1 MNAEAS
7 ATPPGNARSSVL
19 SEKSAT
25 SCGEGWVLDV
35 GYRLDR
41 KAGSVDNRGVE
52 VREFAER
59 ILCATTLEEKLI
71 DPPGGRLTDERPG
84 PAWDHEVEPGRP
96 AELRFKPSGSDRSAS
111 DRRGSGPRAEFPGLH
126 GLGDEAGR
134 GRVLHFFANHEL
146 LATELMALVL
156 LRFPDAPPAF
166 RRGVLHTLREEQ
178 EHVRLYLDRMN
189 ACGIAFGSLPVS
201 GYFWRSVAPMR
212 HPMDFVTGLSLTF
225 EQANLDFARV
235 FSRGFAEAG
244 DPETAA
250 LLRRILHDEIAHVA
264 HGLKWFRLWKDP
276 GATDWDAFCGTL
288 RFPLSPQRA
297 KGLEFNEEARRA
309 AGLDPD
315 FIARLDLFA
324 RSKGRTPR
332 VFLFNPL
339 AEGFLARGPGFTPA
353 APARQLARDLAC
365 LPQFL
370 ARRDDVVV
378 VPEAP
383 APEFLASLRSAGF
396 ELPEFVVAP
405 EGVRLDDTLGERKL
419 GGLRPWAWAP
429 DSQARLAPLFAQVTG
444 DDAGPDGGFHPGLA
458 ALYSKAWSARFLAE
472 IHPELAAVF
481 PALCPAEVIGVAVT
495 DLPAAL
501 GAIEGFRARGF
512 HRLVVKQA
520 LGLAGANAL
529 RLWEPELLET
539 QRRWMAE
546 SLEAGQTLVVEP
558 WLERLADF
566 SVQFERTDAEFRR
579 IGFTDLFNDHRGQF
593 LANAASPGFE
603 RRPPT
608 RVTKAF
614 HAWPDAPGLL
624 RRVYDAVA
632 RALEPRLASV
642 GFRGPLGI
650 DALVY
655 ATAEGPRLKPV
666 VEVNPR
672 YTMGRLTLELM
683 RVVSPGSHGLFRLVN
698 RAQLKAGGF
707 ASFFEYAHRRV
718 ASRPVCRVGSP
729 EPRLREGG
737 VCLNDPARAQACLA
751 VLEVTREAPDSVARI
766 A

>member
-1 MNAEAS
+1 MDS
-7 ATPPGNARSSVL
+7 R
-19 SEKSAT
+19 AT
-25 SCGEGWVLDV
+25 SD
-35 GYRLDR
+35 
-41 KAGSVDNRGVE
+41 DNRGVE

-71 DPPGGRLTDERPG
+71 DPPGERLTDERPG
-84 PAWDHEVEPGRP
+84 PAWDFAAEPGRP
-96 AELRFKPSGSDRSAS
+96 AELRFKPSGSDKTGTA
-111 DRRGSGPRAEFPGLH
+111 GKAEFPGLQ
-126 GLGDEAGR
+126 GLDDEAGR
-134 GRVLHFFANHEL
+134 GQVLHFFANHEL

-156 LRFPDAPPAF
+156 LRFPDAPTAF

-178 EHVRLYLDRMN
+178 EHVRLYLERMK
-189 ACGIAFGSLPVS
+189 ACGVAFGSLPVS

-212 HPMDFVTGLSLTF
+212 QPMDFVTGLSLTF

-250 LLRRILHDEIAHVA
+250 LLRRILHDEIGHVA
-264 HGLKWFRLWKDP
+264 HGLKWFRQWKDP
-276 GATDWDAFCGTL
+276 SSSDWEAFCGAL

-309 AGLDPD
+309 AGLEPE
-315 FIARLDLFA
+315 FIAQLDLFA
-324 RSKGRTPR
+324 RSKGRTPQ

-339 AEGFLARGPGFTPA
+339 AEGYIARGPGFTPA
-353 APARQLARDLAC
+353 APARQLARDLAS

-383 APEFLASLRSAGF
+383 APDFLATLKSAGF
-396 ELPEFVVAP
+396 ELPEFVVVP
-405 EGVRLDDTLGERKL
+405 EDVRLDGPLGERKL

-429 DSQARLAPLFAQVTG
+429 DSMERLGPLFTQVTG
-444 DDAGPDGGFHPGLA
+444 DDRGPDDCFNPRIA
-458 ALYSKAWSARFLAE
+458 ELYSKAWSARLLRE
-472 IHPELAAVF
+472 IHSELAAVF
-481 PALCPAEVIGVAVT
+481 PALCPIETIGLPVT

-501 GAIEGFRARGF
+501 EAIGDFRARGF

-520 LGLAGANAL
+520 LGLAGANAI

-566 SVQFERTDAEFRR
+566 SVQFERTAGGLRR

-593 LANAASPGFE
+593 LANGASPGFE
-603 RRPPT
+603 RRPPA
-608 RVTKAF
+608 RVVRAF
-614 HAWPDAPGLL
+614 TSWPDAPGLL
-624 RRVYDAVA
+624 RRGYEVVA
-632 RALEPRLASV
+632 SALETRLAAI
-642 GFRGPLGI
+642 GFQGPLGI
-650 DALVY
+650 DALVCQ
-655 ATAEGPRLKPV
+655 TPEGPRLKPV
-666 VEVNPR
+666 VEINPR

-683 RVVSPGSHGLFRLVN
+683 RVVAPGSHGLFRLVN
-698 RAQLKAGGF
+698 RSQLKASGF
-707 ASFFEYAHRRV
+707 ATFADYAQDAVRRHPLHR
-718 ASRPVCRVGSP
+718 AGSP
-729 EPRLREGG
+729 QPRLREGAVCINDPSRVQ
-737 VCLNDPARAQACLA
+737 VCLALWVVGRSETILS
-751 VLEVTREAPDSVARI
+751 TT
-766 A
+766 

>member
-1 MNAEAS
+1 LDS
-7 ATPPGNARSSVL
+7 R
-19 SEKSAT
+19 AT
-25 SCGEGWVLDV
+25 SD
-35 GYRLDR
+35 
-41 KAGSVDNRGVE
+41 DNRGVE

-71 DPPGGRLTDERPG
+71 DPPGERLTDERPG
-84 PAWDHEVEPGRP
+84 PAWDFAAEPGRP
-96 AELRFKPSGSDRSAS
+96 AELRFKPSGSDKTGTA
-111 DRRGSGPRAEFPGLH
+111 GKAEFPGLQ
-126 GLGDEAGR
+126 GLDDEAGR
-134 GRVLHFFANHEL
+134 GQVLHFFANHEL

-156 LRFPDAPPAF
+156 LRFPDAPTAF

-178 EHVRLYLDRMN
+178 EHVRLYLERMK
-189 ACGIAFGSLPVS
+189 ACGVAFGSLPVS

-212 HPMDFVTGLSLTF
+212 QPMDFVTGLSLTF

-250 LLRRILHDEIAHVA
+250 LLRRILHDEIGHVA
-264 HGLKWFRLWKDP
+264 HGLKWFRQWKDP
-276 GATDWDAFCGTL
+276 SSSDWEAFCGAL

-309 AGLDPD
+309 AGLEPE
-315 FIARLDLFA
+315 FIAQLDLFA
-324 RSKGRTPR
+324 RSKGRTPQ

-339 AEGFLARGPGFTPA
+339 AEGYIARGPGFTPA
-353 APARQLARDLAC
+353 APARQLARDLAS

-383 APEFLASLRSAGF
+383 APDFLATLKSAGF
-396 ELPEFVVAP
+396 ELPEFVVVP
-405 EGVRLDDTLGERKL
+405 EDVRLDGPLGERKL

-429 DSQARLAPLFAQVTG
+429 DSMERLGPLFTQVTG
-444 DDAGPDGGFHPGLA
+444 DDRGPDDCFNPRIA
-458 ALYSKAWSARFLAE
+458 ELYSKAWSARLLRE
-472 IHPELAAVF
+472 IHSELAAVF
-481 PALCPAEVIGVAVT
+481 PALCPIETIGLPVT

-501 GAIEGFRARGF
+501 EAIGDFRARGF

-520 LGLAGANAL
+520 LGLAGANAI

-566 SVQFERTDAEFRR
+566 SVQFERTAGGLRR

-593 LANAASPGFE
+593 LANGASPGFE
-603 RRPPT
+603 RRPPA
-608 RVTKAF
+608 RVVRAF
-614 HAWPDAPGLL
+614 TSWPDAPGLL
-624 RRVYDAVA
+624 RRGYEVVA
-632 RALEPRLASV
+632 SALETRLAAI
-642 GFRGPLGI
+642 GFQGPLGI
-650 DALVY
+650 DALVCQ
-655 ATAEGPRLKPV
+655 TPEGPRLKPV
-666 VEVNPR
+666 VEINPR

-683 RVVSPGSHGLFRLVN
+683 RVVAPGSHGLFRLVN
-698 RAQLKAGGF
+698 RSQLKASGF
-707 ASFFEYAHRRV
+707 ATFADYAQDAVRRHPLHR
-718 ASRPVCRVGSP
+718 AGSP
-729 EPRLREGG
+729 QPRLREGAVCINDPSRVQ
-737 VCLNDPARAQACLA
+737 VCLALWVVGRSETILS
-751 VLEVTREAPDSVARI
+751 TT
-766 A
+766 

>member
-1 MNAEAS
+1 
-7 ATPPGNARSSVL
+7 
-19 SEKSAT
+19 
-25 SCGEGWVLDV
+25 
-35 GYRLDR
+35 
-41 KAGSVDNRGVE
+41 

-71 DPPGGRLTDERPG
+71 DPPGDRLTDERPG
-84 PAWDHEVEPGRP
+84 PAWDREVEPGRP
-96 AELRFKPSGSDRSAS
+96 AELRFKRSGAERSGNDRTGG
-111 DRRGSGPRAEFPGLH
+111 GSRAEFPGLH

-134 GRVLHFFANHEL
+134 GKVLHFFANHEL

-178 EHVRLYLDRMN
+178 EHVRLHLDRMK

-250 LLRRILHDEIAHVA
+250 LLRRILHDEIGHVA

-276 GATDWDAFCGTL
+276 GASDWDAFCGTL

-297 KGLEFNEEARRA
+297 KGLEFNEGARRA

-339 AEGFLARGPGFTPA
+339 AEGFIARGPGFTPA
-353 APARQLARDLAC
+353 APARQLARDLAN

-383 APEFLASLRSAGF
+383 APDFLASLKSAGF
-396 ELPEFVVAP
+396 ELPEFVVAS
-405 EGVRLDDTLGERKL
+405 EGTPLQAALGTERKL
-419 GGLRPWAWAP
+419 GGLRPWAWSP
-429 DSQARLAPLFAQVTG
+429 DSIERLGALFAQVTG
-444 DDAGPDGGFHPGLA
+444 DDRGPEACFNSRMA
-458 ALYSKAWSARFLAE
+458 ELYSKAWSARFLEE

-481 PALCPAEVIGVAVT
+481 PALCPAEVIGTAVT
-495 DLPAAL
+495 DLTTAL
-501 GAIEGFRARGF
+501 GAIEKFRARGF

-520 LGLAGANAL
+520 LGLAGANAI
-529 RLWEPELLET
+529 RLWEPELLES
-539 QRRWMAE
+539 QRRWMADA
-546 SLEAGQTLVVEP
+546 LEAGQTLVVEP

-566 SVQFERTDAEFRR
+566 SVQFERTDEGLRR
-579 IGFTDLFNDHRGQF
+579 VGFTDLFNDHRGQF

-614 HAWPDAPGLL
+614 STWPDAPGLI
-624 RRVYDAVA
+624 RRVYDGVA

-672 YTMGRLTLELM
+672 HTMGRLTLELM
-683 RVVSPGSHGLFRLVN
+683 RVVAPGSHGLFRLVN

-707 ASFFEYAHRRV
+707 ASFAEYARERV
-718 ASRPVCRVGSP
+718 ASRPGCRVGAP
-729 EPRLREGG
+729 EPRLREGA
-737 VCLNDPARAQACLA
+737 VCLNDPDRAQACLA
-751 VLEVTREAPDSVARI
+751 VLEVSREAPGSVAPI
-766 A
+766 G

>member
-1 MNAEAS
+1 VKHLRWTDPAASYPLDRRAAS
-7 ATPPGNARSSVL
+7 A
-19 SEKSAT
+19 
-25 SCGEGWVLDV
+25 
-35 GYRLDR
+35 
-41 KAGSVDNRGVE
+41 DNRGVE
-52 VREFAER
+52 VCEFAER

-71 DPPGGRLTDERPG
+71 DPPGDRLTDERPG
-84 PAWDHEVEPGRP
+84 PAWDREVEPGRP
-96 AELRFKPSGSDRSAS
+96 AELRFKRSGAERSGNDRMGG
-111 DRRGSGPRAEFPGLH
+111 GSRAEFPGLH

-134 GRVLHFFANHEL
+134 GQVLHFFANHEL

-178 EHVRLYLDRMN
+178 EHVRLYLERMK
-189 ACGIAFGSLPVS
+189 ACGVAFGSLPVS

-244 DPETAA
+244 DLETAA
-250 LLRRILHDEIAHVA
+250 LLRRILHDEIGHVA
-264 HGLKWFRLWKDP
+264 HGLKWFRQWKDP
-276 GATDWDAFCGTL
+276 SSSDWEAFCGSL

-297 KGLEFNEEARRA
+297 KGVEFNEEARRT
-309 AGLDPD
+309 AGLDPH
-315 FIARLDLFA
+315 FIAQLELFA
-324 RSKGRTPR
+324 RSKGRTPQ

-339 AEGFLARGPGFTPA
+339 AEGYIARGPGFTPA
-353 APARQLARDLAC
+353 APARQLARDLAH

-383 APEFLASLRSAGF
+383 APDFLATLKSAGF
-396 ELPEFVVAP
+396 ERPEFVVGP
-405 EGVRLDDTLGERKL
+405 EGVRLGKGLDNGHGDGLGERKL

-429 DSQARLAPLFAQVTG
+429 DSLERLSPLFSQVTG
-444 DDAGPDGGFHPGLA
+444 DDRGPDDCFNPRIA
-458 ALYSKAWSARFLAE
+458 ELYSKAWSAQFLRE

-481 PALCPAEVIGVAVT
+481 PALCPVETIGLPVT

-501 GAIEGFRARGF
+501 EAVREFRARGF

-520 LGLAGANAL
+520 LGLAGANAI

-566 SVQFERTDAEFRR
+566 SVQFERAAGGLRR

-593 LANAASPGFE
+593 LANGASPGFE
-603 RRPPT
+603 RRPPA
-608 RVTKAF
+608 RAVRAF
-614 HAWPDAPGLL
+614 NSWPDAPGLL
-624 RRVYDAVA
+624 RRGYEVLAS
-632 RALEPRLASV
+632 ALETRLAAV
-642 GFRGPLGI
+642 GFRGPIGI
-650 DALVY
+650 DALVCQ
-655 ATAEGPRLKPV
+655 TPEGPRLKPV
-666 VEVNPR
+666 VEINPR

-683 RVVSPGSHGLFRLVN
+683 RVVAPGSHGLFRLVN
-698 RAQLKAGGF
+698 RSLLKASGF
-707 ASFFEYAHRRV
+707 ATFADYAQDVVRRH
-718 ASRPVCRVGSP
+718 PLHRVGSP
-729 EPRLREGG
+729 QPRLREGA
-737 VCLNDPARAQACLA
+737 VCLNDPSRVQVCLA
-751 VLEVTREAPDSVARI
+751 LWVVGRSETILSTT
-766 A
+766 

>member
-1 MNAEAS
+1 VKHLRWTDPAESYPLDSRAAS
-7 ATPPGNARSSVL
+7 
-19 SEKSAT
+19 
-25 SCGEGWVLDV
+25 D
-35 GYRLDR
+35 
-41 KAGSVDNRGVE
+41 DNRGVE

-71 DPPGGRLTDERPG
+71 DPPGDRLTDERPG
-84 PAWDHEVEPGRP
+84 PAWDREVEPGRP
-96 AELRFKPSGSDRSAS
+96 AELRFKRSGAERSGDDRAAG
-111 DRRGSGPRAEFPGLH
+111 DGPRAEFPGLH

-134 GRVLHFFANHEL
+134 GKVLHFFANHEL

-178 EHVRLYLDRMN
+178 EHVRLYLDRMK

-250 LLRRILHDEIAHVA
+250 LLRRILHDEIGHVA

-276 GATDWDAFCGTL
+276 GASDWDAFCGTL

-297 KGLEFNEEARRA
+297 KGLEFNEGARRA

-339 AEGFLARGPGFTPA
+339 AEGFIARGTGFTPA
-353 APARQLARDLAC
+353 APARQLARDLAN

-383 APEFLASLRSAGF
+383 APDFLASLKSAGF
-396 ELPEFVVAP
+396 ELPEFVVAS
-405 EGVRLDDTLGERKL
+405 EGTPLQAALGAERKL
-419 GGLRPWAWAP
+419 GGLRPWAWSP
-429 DSQARLAPLFAQVTG
+429 DSIERLGALFAQVTG
-444 DDAGPDGGFHPGLA
+444 DDRGPEACFNSRMA
-458 ALYSKAWSARFLAE
+458 ELYSKAWSARFLQE

-481 PALCPAEVIGVAVT
+481 PALCPAEVIGTAVT
-495 DLPAAL
+495 DLTTAL
-501 GAIEGFRARGF
+501 GAIEKFRARGF

-520 LGLAGANAL
+520 LGLAGANAI
-529 RLWEPELLET
+529 RLWEPELLES
-539 QRRWMAE
+539 QRRWMADA
-546 SLEAGQTLVVEP
+546 LEAGQTLVVEP

-566 SVQFERTDAEFRR
+566 SVQFERTDEGLRR
-579 IGFTDLFNDHRGQF
+579 VGFTDLFNDHRGQF

-614 HAWPDAPGLL
+614 STWPDAPGLI
-624 RRVYDAVA
+624 RRVYDGVA

-672 YTMGRLTLELM
+672 HTMGRLTLELM
-683 RVVSPGSHGLFRLVN
+683 RVVAPGSHGLLRLVN

-707 ASFFEYAHRRV
+707 ASFAEYARERV
-718 ASRPVCRVGSP
+718 ASRPGCRVGAP
-729 EPRLREGG
+729 EPRLREGA
-737 VCLNDPARAQACLA
+737 VCLNDPDRAQACLA
-751 VLEVTREAPDSVARI
+751 VLEVSREAPGSVAPI
-766 A
+766 G

>member
-1 MNAEAS
+1 MRRGVPVP
-7 ATPPGNARSSVL
+7 T
-19 SEKSAT
+19 
-25 SCGEGWVLDV
+25 

-41 KAGSVDNRGVE
+41 TAGSVDNRGVD
-52 VREFAER
+52 VSEFAER

-84 PAWDHEVEPGRP
+84 PAWDREVEPGRP
-96 AELRFKPSGSDRSAS
+96 AELRFKPAGSDRSGNRPAGGPAG
-111 DRRGSGPRAEFPGLH
+111 RVSGAEFPGLH
-126 GLGDEAGR
+126 GLSDEAGR
-134 GRVLHFFANHEL
+134 GRVLHFFTNHEL

-166 RRGVLHTLREEQ
+166 RRGVVHTLREEQ
-178 EHVRLYLDRMN
+178 EHVRLYLDRMK

-235 FSRGFAEAG
+235 FSRAFAEAG

-250 LLRRILHDEIAHVA
+250 LLRRILRDEIAHVA

-276 GATDWDAFCGTL
+276 MASDWDAFRGAL
-288 RFPLSPQRA
+288 RVPLSPQRA
-297 KGLEFNEEARRA
+297 KGVEFNAEARRA

-315 FIARLDLFA
+315 FISRLDLFA

-370 ARRDDVVV
+370 ARRDDVVI

-383 APEFLASLRSAGF
+383 APDFLASLKSAGF
-396 ELPEFVVAP
+396 EGPEFVVAP
-405 EGVRLDDTLGERKL
+405 EGVRLDDVLGERKL

-429 DSQARLAPLFAQVTG
+429 DSQARLAPLSDQVTG
-444 DDAGPDGGFHPGLA
+444 NDWSPGGGFRPGLA
-458 ALYSKAWSARFLAE
+458 ALYSKAWSARFLEE
-472 IHPELAAVF
+472 IHPELAEVF
-481 PALCPAEVIGVAVT
+481 PALCPATVIGRAVT

-501 GAIEGFRARGF
+501 GAIEAFRARGF
-512 HRLVVKQA
+512 HRLVVKQG
-520 LGLAGANAL
+520 LGLAGANAI

-546 SLEAGQTLVVEP
+546 SLEAGQTLVAEP

-566 SVQFERTDAEFRR
+566 SVQFERTDEGLRR
-579 IGFTDLFNDHRGQF
+579 VGFTDLFNDHRGQF

-608 RVTKAF
+608 RVTQAF
-614 HAWPDAPGLL
+614 NAWPDAPSLI
-624 RRVYDAVA
+624 RRVYDVVA
-632 RALEPRLASV
+632 RALEPRLAAV
-642 GFRGPLGI
+642 GFRGPLGV
-650 DALVY
+650 DAFVH
-655 ATAEGPRLKPV
+655 AMPEGPRLKPV
-666 VEVNPR
+666 VEINPR

-683 RVVSPGSHGLFRLVN
+683 RAVAPGSHGLYRLVN
-698 RAQLKAGGF
+698 RAQLKAEGF
-707 ASFFEYAHRRV
+707 ASFAEYARERV
-718 ASRPVCRVGSP
+718 ANRPLARVGAP
-729 EPRLREGG
+729 EPRLREGA
-737 VCLNDPARAQACLA
+737 VCLNDPARAQVCLA
-751 VLEVTREAPDSVARI
+751 VFEVART
-766 A
+766 AMEPVATGSSTTAPGAR

>member
-1 MNAEAS
+1 MGHLVP
-7 ATPPGNARSSVL
+7 T
-19 SEKSAT
+19 
-25 SCGEGWVLDV
+25 

-41 KAGSVDNRGVE
+41 RTGSADNRGVE

-84 PAWDHEVEPGRP
+84 PAWDREVEPGRP
-96 AELRFKPSGSDRSAS
+96 AELRFKPAGSGRSGNRPA
-111 DRRGSGPRAEFPGLH
+111 GGGPRAEFPGLH

-166 RRGVLHTLREEQ
+166 RRGVVHTLREEQ
-178 EHVRLYLDRMN
+178 EHVRLYLDRMK

-250 LLRRILHDEIAHVA
+250 LLRRILHDEIGHVA
-264 HGLKWFRLWKDP
+264 HGLKWFRQWKDP
-276 GATDWDAFCGTL
+276 MASDWDAFRGAL
-288 RFPLSPQRA
+288 RVPLSPQRA
-297 KGLEFNEEARRA
+297 KGVEFNAEARRA

-339 AEGFLARGPGFTPA
+339 AEGFIARGPGFTPA

-370 ARRDDVVV
+370 ARRDDVVI

-383 APEFLASLRSAGF
+383 APDFLASLRSAGF
-396 ELPEFVVAP
+396 EGPEFVVAP
-405 EGVRLDDTLGERKL
+405 EGARLDEALGDRKL

-429 DSQARLAPLFAQVTG
+429 DSQARLAPLFDQVTG
-444 DDAGPDGGFHPGLA
+444 DDAGPDGGFHAALA
-458 ALYSKAWSARFLAE
+458 VLYSKAWSARFLEESHA
-472 IHPELAAVF
+472 ELAQVF
-481 PALCPAEVIGVAVT
+481 PALCPAGVIGRAVA
-495 DLPAAL
+495 DLSGAL
-501 GAIEGFRARGF
+501 GAIGEFRARGF

-520 LGLAGANAL
+520 LGLAGANAI

-566 SVQFERTDAEFRR
+566 SVQFERTDAGLRR
-579 IGFTDLFNDHRGQF
+579 VGFTDLFNDHRGQF

-608 RVTKAF
+608 RVTTAF
-614 HAWPDAPGLL
+614 RAWPDAPGLI
-624 RRVYDAVA
+624 RRVYEVVA
-632 RALEPRLASV
+632 RALEPRLAEV
-642 GFRGPLGI
+642 GFRGPVGV
-650 DALVY
+650 DAFVH
-655 ATAEGPRLKPV
+655 ATPEGPRLKPV
-666 VEVNPR
+666 VEINPR

-683 RVVSPGSHGLFRLVN
+683 RAVAPGSHGLYRLVN
-698 RAQLKAGGF
+698 RAQLKAEGF
-707 ASFFEYAHRRV
+707 ASFAEYARERV
-718 ASRPVCRVGSP
+718 ANRPPDRVGSP
-729 EPRLREGG
+729 EPRLREGA
-737 VCLNDPARAQACLA
+737 VCLNDPARAQVCLS
-751 VLEVTREAPDSVARI
+751 VFEVART
-766 A
+766 AMEPVATGSSTTAPGAR

>member
-1 MNAEAS
+1 M
-7 ATPPGNARSSVL
+7 
-19 SEKSAT
+19 
-25 SCGEGWVLDV
+25 
-35 GYRLDR
+35 
-41 KAGSVDNRGVE
+41 
-52 VREFAER
+52 REFAER

-84 PAWDHEVEPGRP
+84 PAWDLEVEPGRP
-96 AELRFKPSGSDRSAS
+96 AELRFKRSGSGRAETGGAGHGVRS
-111 DRRGSGPRAEFPGLH
+111 EFPGLH

-178 EHVRLYLDRMN
+178 EHVRLYLDRMK
-189 ACGIAFGSLPVS
+189 ACGVAFGSLPVS

-235 FSRGFAEAG
+235 FARGFAEAG

-264 HGLKWFRLWKDP
+264 HGLKWFRQWKDP
-276 GATDWDAFCGTL
+276 GTSDWDAFRGAL

-297 KGLEFNEEARRA
+297 KGVEFNQEARRA

-324 RSKGRTPR
+324 RSKGRTPQ

-339 AEGFLARGPGFTPA
+339 AEGFLARGPRFTPA

-405 EGVRLDDTLGERKL
+405 EGVRLEGLFGDRKL

-429 DSQARLAPLFAQVTG
+429 DSLARLGPLFPQVTG
-444 DDAGPDGGFHPGLA
+444 DDREPDDCFNPCLA
-458 ALYSKAWSARFLAE
+458 ELYSKAWSARFLRE

-481 PALCPAEVIGVAVT
+481 PALCPAGVIGVAVT

-529 RLWEPELLET
+529 RLWEPALLET

-566 SVQFERTDAEFRR
+566 SVQFERTDGGLRR

-608 RVTKAF
+608 RVTQAF
-614 HAWPDAPGLL
+614 SAWPDAPGLL
-624 RRVYDAVA
+624 RRVYEAVA
-632 RALEPRLASV
+632 RALEPRLAEV

-650 DALVY
+650 DALVCQ
-655 ATAEGPRLKPV
+655 TPEGPRLKPV
-666 VEVNPR
+666 VEINPR
-672 YTMGRLTLELM
+672 HTMGRLTLELM
-683 RVVSPGSHGLFRLVN
+683 RVVAPGSHGLYRLVN
-698 RAQLKAGGF
+698 RAQLKAAGF
-707 ASFFEYAHRRV
+707 ASFAEYARERV
-718 ASRPVCRVGSP
+718 ANRPPDRVGSP
-729 EPRLREGG
+729 EPRLREGA
-737 VCLNDPARAQACLA
+737 VCLNDPVRAEVCLA
-751 VLEVTREAPDSVARI
+751 VFEVART
-766 A
+766 AMEPGVTGSSPPPPSSAGVFETP